1 MLLGGMFVVMVG
13 FGIIIPV
20 MPFYVLHFGASSVH
34 LGLLMAT
41 YSVMQFIFAPLWGA
55 LSDRVGRKPVLAFG
69 LAGFVLSFTLFA
81 LATRLWMLFA
91 ARALAGILSSATM
104 PAAMAYVSDM
114 TSEDERGG
122 GMGLIGAAMGLGM
135 IFGPAI
141 GGLLTRFS
149 IQTPFVVAAI
159 MGAVNLVAGLVFLP
173 ESLTGA
179 PAAASAPVGA
189 PAAASAPKGGRWAL
203 ARGPLLVLFVLAF
216 AVSFAMAGFE
226 STFALYIDAKLGY
239 GSSEMG
245 LVFAAMGLV
254 GVVAQGV
261 VVSRLMRRF
270 GEAAVTRWGLALS
283 LAGLLIT
290 TRLGSLWTAILFASV
305 FSFGNSL
312 TRPAISTLVSKRSPG
327 GQGVSLGTM
336 QSFDSLGRI
345 AGPTWGGVAFYILR
359 DLPFYTGA
367 ATLALGLGATLIW
380 ASLLGGTR
388 RGDGRGDARA
398 QPGAPWSVG
407 RWGARGTRN
416 RGTLGRGTA

>member
-1 MLLGGMFVVMVG
+1 LKKGSLAVLLGGMFVVMVG

-55 LSDRVGRKPVLAFG
+55 LSDRIGRKPVLVFG

-173 ESLTGA
+173 ESLRGA
-179 PAAASAPVGA
+179 SATSAPV
-189 PAAASAPKGGRWAL
+189 GGRWAL
-203 ARGPLLVLFVLAF
+203 ARGPLLVLFVLVF

-226 STFALYIDAKLGY
+226 SVFALYINAKLGY

-245 LVFAAMGLV
+245 LIFAAMGLV

-283 LAGLLIT
+283 LAGMLIT

-312 TRPAISTLVSKRSPG
+312 TRPALSTLVSKRSPG

-367 ATLALGLGATLIW
+367 ATLALGLGATLVW
-380 ASLLGGTR
+380 ASLLAGTR
-388 RGDGRGDARA
+388 PGDGRGEARERA
-398 QPGAPWSVG
+398 EPGIEG
-407 RWGARGTRN
+407 R
-416 RGTLGRGTA
+416 

>member
-1 MLLGGMFVVMVG
+1 LKKGSLAVLLGGMFVVMVG

-55 LSDRVGRKPVLAFG
+55 LSDRIGRKPVLVFG

-173 ESLTGA
+173 ESLRGA
-179 PAAASAPVGA
+179 QGLGRGGARVRAAAAPVEASATSAPV
-189 PAAASAPKGGRWAL
+189 GGRWAL
-203 ARGPLLVLFVLAF
+203 ARGSLLVLFVLVF

-226 STFALYIDAKLGY
+226 SVFALYINAKLGY

-245 LVFAAMGLV
+245 LIFAAMGLV

-283 LAGLLIT
+283 LAGMLIT

-312 TRPAISTLVSKRSPG
+312 TRPALSTLVSKRSPG

-367 ATLALGLGATLIW
+367 ATLALGLGATLVW
-380 ASLLGGTR
+380 ASLLAGTR
-388 RGDGRGDARA
+388 PGDGRGEARA
-398 QPGAPWSVG
+398 RAEPGIEG
-407 RWGARGTRN
+407 R
-416 RGTLGRGTA
+416 

>member
-1 MLLGGMFVVMVG
+1 MKKGSLAVLLGGMFVVMVG

-55 LSDRVGRKPVLAFG
+55 LSDRIGRKPVLVFG

-173 ESLTGA
+173 ESLRGA
-179 PAAASAPVGA
+179 SATSAPV
-189 PAAASAPKGGRWAL
+189 GGRWAL
-203 ARGPLLVLFVLAF
+203 ARGPLLVLFVLVF

-226 STFALYIDAKLGY
+226 SVFALYINAKLGY

-245 LVFAAMGLV
+245 LIFAAMGLV

-283 LAGLLIT
+283 LAGMLIT

-312 TRPAISTLVSKRSPG
+312 TRPALSTLVSKRSPG

-367 ATLALGLGATLIW
+367 ATLALGLGATLVW
-380 ASLLGGTR
+380 ASLLAGTR
-388 RGDGRGDARA
+388 PGDGRGEARERA
-398 QPGAPWSVG
+398 EPGIEG
-407 RWGARGTRN
+407 R
-416 RGTLGRGTA
+416 